1 MKFIFD
7 GEIKRKMGLQV
18 FVAVVKGVEGDLRG
32 WGKRENFVKEK
43 VLMVNTLNEELIK

>member
-7 GEIKRKMGLQV
+7 GEIGRKMGLQA
-18 FVAVVKGVEGDLRG
+18 FVAGVKGVERDLWGWEKRG
-32 WGKRENFVKEK
+32 NFVKEK